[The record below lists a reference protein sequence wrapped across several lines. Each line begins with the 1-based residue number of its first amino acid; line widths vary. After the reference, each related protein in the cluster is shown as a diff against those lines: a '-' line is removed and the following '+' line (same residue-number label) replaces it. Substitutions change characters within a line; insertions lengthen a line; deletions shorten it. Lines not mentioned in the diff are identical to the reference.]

1 MPALQ
6 EKHGYKNVHQ
16 VPKVI
21 ESCRQHLASAPGS
34 DVKQALEDA
43 KAELAMI
50 TGQKP
55 AETRRR
61 RASRT
66 SSCAR
71 IRPSARRSPCAAAM
85 YEFLE
90 RLIKT
95 ALPRIRDFRG
105 VSTKAFDGNGNYTLG
120 VSDQSIFPEVE
131 LDKIKRNI
139 GFDVT
144 IVTTARTNEEAKS
157 LLSEL
162 GMPFTDKAKKA
173 AAENRRAARGGRQRR
188 PPNCVPKEMTDP
200 IADLLTRVRNAARR
214 AQDRNSPCLI
224 RRSRARSP
232 AS

>member
-1 MPALQ
+1 MAVELYKEYKERVVPALL
-6 EKHGYKNVHQ
+6 EKRGYKNAHQ
-16 VPKVI
+16 VPHIEKVVVNTCI
-21 ESCRQHLASAPGS
+21 ASQA

-43 KAELAMI
+43 KAELALI

-55 AETRRR
+55 AETRSKKSIATFKLRKDQPIG
-61 RASRT
+61 
-66 SSCAR
+66 AR
-71 IRPSARRSPCAAAM
+71 VTLRGARM

-90 RLIKT
+90 RLIKM

-105 VSTKAFDGNGNYTLG
+105 ISPRAFDGHGNYTLG

-162 GMPFTDKAKKA
+162 GMPFSDKKQPTKA
-173 AAENRRAARGGRQRR
+173 SSQEN
-188 PPNCVPKEMTDP
+188 
-200 IADLLTRVRNAARR
+200 
-214 AQDRNSPCLI
+214 S
-224 RRSRARSP
+224 
-232 AS
+232 